1 MVKPTVLVT
10 GASRGIGLEF
20 ARQYA
25 ADGWTVLATVRD
37 LKAPGDLGAVKGD
50 VEVLELEA
58 TSDTSMAALATRVG
72 ARPID
77 VLIPNAG
84 GGGGPP
90 VPVAELSRADWHDA
104 IALNTYGPFH
114 LAALLR
120 DNLETGEQRK
130 LVGISSGA
138 ASIGVFQQNGYYAY
152 TAAKAALNSLWRTLS
167 VEWKPLGITCMVLRP
182 GKVRTRQTEF
192 TGDLSPEQSVAG
204 MRQVIARTGLEQ
216 TGSFYGYDGQEVPW

>member
-37 LKAPGDLGAVKGD
+37 LKAPGDLAAVKGD
-50 VEVLELEA
+50 IEILELEA
-58 TSDTSMAALATRVG
+58 TSDASMAALASRVG
-72 ARPID
+72 SRPID

-84 GGGGPP
+84 GGIGSP
-90 VPVAELSRADWHDA
+90 VPVERLDRQEWLGA
-104 IALNTYGPFH
+104 IAVHAYGPFH

-120 DNLETGEQRK
+120 GNLEAGAQRK
-130 LVGISSGA
+130 LVGISGGA
-138 ASIGVFQQNGYYAY
+138 ASIGTFTRPGYYPY
-152 TAAKAALNSLWRTLS
+152 RAAKAALNSLWRTLS

-182 GKVRTRQTEF
+182 GSVRTRQTNF

-216 TGSFYGYDGQEVPW
+216 TGSFFGYDGQEVPW

>member
-10 GASRGIGLEF
+10 GANRGIGLEF
-20 ARQYA
+20 VRQYA
-25 ADGWTVLATVRD
+25 ADGWTVLATARD
-37 LKAPGDLGAVKGD
+37 VKAATDLAAIPGS
-50 VEVLELEA
+50 VEIFELEA
-58 TSDTSMAALATRVG
+58 TSDASMAALAARLG

-90 VPVAELSRADWHDA
+90 VRVEELDRNNWREAL
-104 IALNTYGPFH
+104 ALNTYGPFH

-120 DNLETGEQRK
+120 SNLEAGTQRK

-138 ASIGVFQQNGYYAY
+138 ASIGIFEQNGYYAY
-152 TAAKAALNSLWRTLS
+152 RAAKAALNSLWRTLS

-182 GKVRTRQTEF
+182 GRVRTRQTEF
-192 TGDLSPEQSVAG
+192 NGDLSAEQSVGG
-204 MRQVIARTGLEQ
+204 MRKVIARVGIEETGC
-216 TGSFYGYDGQEVPW
+216 FYGYDGQEVPW